1 VAIPVIISWVASSL
15 CVSGFVGEQSHFNP
29 DCDAILIIIT
39 ICYDFLSAAKRNE
52 TESGVKKGGAV
63 REVTGII
70 LAGGAGESLK
80 PLTALLA
87 KPAVP
92 FGKYR
97 IIDFVLNNFINFGIK
112 NIKILVQTLSQ
123 PLINHII

>member
-1 VAIPVIISWVASSL
+1 
-15 CVSGFVGEQSHFNP
+15 
-29 DCDAILIIIT
+29 
-39 ICYDFLSAAKRNE
+39 
-52 TESGVKKGGAV
+52 V

-80 PLTALLA
+80 PLTALRA
-87 KPAVP
+87 KPTVP

-123 PLINHII
+123 PLVNHIT